1 MKGIEDV
8 DHLSSPIQ
16 LLALDMDGTLFRE
29 DLHVADAVRQAIAE
43 AQAAGVLVALATGR
57 MPAAARDFVRM
68 LALHGPQIF
77 SNGGL
82 VVTTDGEVLLD
93 VPVET
98 ATAREIIAYTRA
110 NNLHLNVYIGD
121 DILVDRLT
129 PEADFTRQLNRIQP
143 TAVPDLVE
151 RVATPPTKLVV
162 VRLPRV
168 EAGLI
173 PRLRGAFGDR
183 VRISSSVPQYV
194 EMVNPL
200 VDKGRALR
208 LLADRLGIP
217 IGATAAIGDG
227 DNDATLLGAAGLPIA
242 MGNATPRLKELARH
256 VVGTVE
262 ENGVAEAIE
271 RYILPTRRLTPLE
284 G

>member
-1 MKGIEDV
+1 M
-8 DHLSSPIQ
+8 DHLPTPIQ

-29 DLHVADAVRQAIAE
+29 DLHIADVVREAIAE

-68 LALHGPQIF
+68 LGLHGPQIF

-82 VVTTDGEVLLD
+82 VMTTEGEVLLD

-98 ATAREIIAYTRA
+98 ETAREIISYTRA
-110 NNLHLNVYIGD
+110 NDLHLNVYIED

-143 TAVPDLVE
+143 IAVPDLLA

-168 EAGLI
+168 EPGLI
-173 PRLRGAFGDR
+173 PRLRDVFGTR

-208 LLADRLGIP
+208 LLADRLAIP

-227 DNDATLLGAAGLPIA
+227 DNDATLLGAAGMPIA
-242 MGNATPRLKELARH
+242 MGNATPGLKELARH

-271 RYILPTRRLTPLE
+271 RYILPSRRIASSE